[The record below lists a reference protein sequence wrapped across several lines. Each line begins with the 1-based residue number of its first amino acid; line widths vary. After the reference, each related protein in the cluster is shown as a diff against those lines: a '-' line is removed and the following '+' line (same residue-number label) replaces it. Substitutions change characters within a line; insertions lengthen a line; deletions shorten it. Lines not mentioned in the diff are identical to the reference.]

1 MIPNESESDGNGNE
15 DGRNTQTLE
24 LVGVNSIAFVN
35 GVRVPCERTKTWKH
49 EIKSPVEANSGRVTD
64 RGEEG

>member
-24 LVGVNSIAFVN
+24 LVGVNSIALS
-35 GVRVPCERTKTWKH
+35 E
-49 EIKSPVEANSGRVTD
+49 SPL
-64 RGEEG
+64 